1 MHMILADYP
10 RDDFDIFRI
19 TSLANQRPH
28 SLPDILGQYL
38 IAVFRDPYQMNLQI
52 VDRMGCV
59 LLRSHRQE
67 NTKALG
73 LKSIVFTSDQQ

>member
-28 SLPDILGQYL
+28 SLPDILG
-38 IAVFRDPYQMNLQI
+38 
-52 VDRMGCV
+52 
-59 LLRSHRQE
+59 
-67 NTKALG
+67 
-73 LKSIVFTSDQQ
+73 

>member
-19 TSLANQRPH
+19 TK
-28 SLPDILGQYL
+28 
-38 IAVFRDPYQMNLQI
+38 
-52 VDRMGCV
+52 
-59 LLRSHRQE
+59 E